1 MIPRLLCYLVL
12 TMMLSGCATEFNLAT
27 GREESLLYGT
37 EKEIKIGESVDA
49 KIQQEYKI
57 VEDVDVNERVEQIL
71 ERIVEVCDRKDLVYF
86 IRVIDEDIMNAL
98 SLPGGYVYIFKGLID
113 KVEND
118 DQLAGV
124 IAHEVGHIT
133 AKHGIKRLQSAYGA
147 LLLQIASTQTNP
159 QVAGGVNFALTSL
172 FLEYSQKAEFESDKL
187 AVKYMKKAGYD
198 PQEMAKFLKILQED
212 QDKKPLQQ
220 YTYWRTH
227 PHIPQRISVVNQEVK
242 GTLEFKDYLNLMEVN
257 HY

>member
-98 SLPGGYVYIFKGLID
+98 SLTGGSVGF
-113 KVEND
+113 
-118 DQLAGV
+118 GV
-124 IAHEVGHIT
+124 CVM
-133 AKHGIKRLQSAYGA
+133 R
-147 LLLQIASTQTNP
+147 
-159 QVAGGVNFALTSL
+159 
-172 FLEYSQKAEFESDKL
+172 
-187 AVKYMKKAGYD
+187 
-198 PQEMAKFLKILQED
+198 
-212 QDKKPLQQ
+212 
-220 YTYWRTH
+220 
-227 PHIPQRISVVNQEVK
+227 
-242 GTLEFKDYLNLMEVN
+242 
-257 HY
+257 